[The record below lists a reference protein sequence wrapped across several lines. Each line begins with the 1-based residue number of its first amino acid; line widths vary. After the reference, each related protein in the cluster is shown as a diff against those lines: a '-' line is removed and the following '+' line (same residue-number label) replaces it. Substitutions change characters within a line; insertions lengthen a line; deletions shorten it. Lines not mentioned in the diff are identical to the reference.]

1 MFSGNANQGTTYNI
15 GFSQPQQPNHG
26 QEIEEAMMNF
36 SGAQSYNSEKNMF
49 KEIVYNRYPDHVLKD
64 PNFENC
70 MKDQIPQVDIVPD
83 ASNPNQSVQIAVD
96 QRLFMKGIKQNPDS
110 DKLYPKQINSFDD
123 VEVRLAKLTE
133 TANQITEQKKK
144 IQFELDRVEKK
155 SKNDLTQ
162 GISSVKERF
171 GLLRDKMNRIQSK
184 LDFAALK

>member
-123 VEVRLAKLTE
+123 VEARLAKLTE

-144 IQFELDRVEKK
+144 I
-155 SKNDLTQ
+155 
-162 GISSVKERF
+162 
-171 GLLRDKMNRIQSK
+171 
-184 LDFAALK
+184 

>member
-1 MFSGNANQGTTYNI
+1 
-15 GFSQPQQPNHG
+15 
-26 QEIEEAMMNF
+26 
-36 SGAQSYNSEKNMF
+36 
-49 KEIVYNRYPDHVLKD
+49 
-64 PNFENC
+64 

-144 IQFELDRVEKK
+144 I
-155 SKNDLTQ
+155 
-162 GISSVKERF
+162 
-171 GLLRDKMNRIQSK
+171 
-184 LDFAALK
+184 